1 LPSRGNK
8 ADSPLSDVEFTPFVA
23 IFAHFSAHPDFRRQL
38 LGAAELCSANDHC
51 AGRFAVRLKRFFAA
65 FRL

>member
-1 LPSRGNK
+1 
-8 ADSPLSDVEFTPFVA
+8 VA
-23 IFAHFSAHPDFRRQL
+23 IFARLSAHPDCQRQL
-38 LGAAELCSANDHC
+38 LRAAKFYSAKDHC